1 MLCILLSSDSL
12 SGCGFERIIDNEA
25 GFCPPLVQRTPSE
38 RGHESP
44 ERRQGEEII
53 QYLPLPPPEEDKQS
67 AQVLCSKGR
76 IVTRY
81 RIWRKPETK
90 KPSTVSCEGSF
101 NPDNF
106 PIAIGRDGHRPWINL
121 GNKKSPVQRS
131 TELSFNPDSYRDGHR
146 PYVNLGN
153 KKAPIL
159 RKGLCLKLGTDLL
172 SHLLRQYHW
181 LWRA

>member
-1 MLCILLSSDSL
+1 MSWRDWPATSTICCVFASLRAINYAVFLLCILLSSDSL

-81 RIWRKPETK
+81 RIWQTP
-90 KPSTVSCEGSF
+90 CH
-101 NPDNF
+101 
-106 PIAIGRDGHRPWINL
+106 PIAIGSGESQKQ
-121 GNKKSPVQRS
+121 KKPRQFPARVR
-131 TELSFNPDSYRDGHR
+131 LI
-146 PYVNLGN
+146 
-153 KKAPIL
+153 PITS
-159 RKGLCLKLGTDLL
+159 R
-172 SHLLRQYHW
+172 
-181 LWRA
+181 